1 MTFMAILRNEALIYS
16 PHQLSIQQT
25 VVSTVCG
32 AQSQETTRM

>member
-16 PHQLSIQQT
+16 PHQLSSKQW
-25 VVSTVCG
+25 VSAVCE